1 MPSGGIQLKIN
12 MTEGAEWKSILRFTL
27 PLMAANVLQQLYNI
41 VDGIIVGN
49 FVGQDA
55 LSAVGTCGPLTAFF
69 IALAFGMSVGA
80 GILISQYFGAQQHEA
95 LRETVSTTLLLMLG
109 LGVAFTAIG
118 IAVARP
124 VLRSFLL
131 VPDSFLDA
139 AVSYFQIYCVGLLF
153 SFAYNIVSFTL
164 RSVGDSSSTL
174 YFLLIAAVTNVGLDL
189 LFVAV
194 FRWGAAGAAWATN
207 IAQALSAV
215 VSLVYM
221 QRRHALL
228 RFRLRELRFHGDKAR
243 LCIRLGVPTTVQQ
256 IVVTCG
262 TLAIQRVINSF
273 GNDFIAGMTAAN
285 RAYAILTAPCGAF
298 NNSTSTFAGQNLG
311 AGKPERARRGAWE
324 SAGMCFALGLLLGI
338 PAFLLAEPI
347 VGLFGVGGEV
357 CALGAPFIRVCG
369 LALPV
374 FGCYMAFSGTYRGA
388 GDVLAATSITVFCLT
403 LRTAATYFLAYR
415 TDLGT
420 LAVAYGLLFDWIPC
434 TAIGT
439 LRFLFGPWHEKALVR
454 R

>member
-124 VLRSFLL
+124 VLRTFLL

-194 FRWGAAGAAWATN
+194 FRWGVAGAAWATN

-285 RAYAILTAPCGAF
+285 RAYAIARMGVSKDEFLANYYKEYHYTATNGKEMTKKGYDVPVAWVLD
-298 NNSTSTFAGQNLG
+298 AVNLG
-311 AGKPERARRGAWE
+311 NTGFERIATPAVLDRSYATTGIAGTDKTR
-324 SAGMCFALGLLLGI
+324 
-338 PAFLLAEPI
+338 
-347 VGLFGVGGEV
+347 FGRS
-357 CALGAPFIRVCG
+357 FIRKVASSTG
-369 LALPV
+369 S
-374 FGCYMAFSGTYRGA
+374 Y
-388 GDVLAATSITVFCLT
+388 TV
-403 LRTAATYFLAYR
+403 YQD
-415 TDLGT
+415 TDDSANDFTFTTPSL
-420 LAVAYGLLFDWIPC
+420 
-434 TAIGT
+434 
-439 LRFLFGPWHEKALVR
+439 KK
-454 R
+454 

>member
-1 MPSGGIQLKIN
+1 
-12 MTEGAEWKSILRFTL
+12 MTEGPEWKSILRFTL
-27 PLMAANVLQQLYNI
+27 PLMAANILQQLYNI

-80 GILISQYFGAQQHEA
+80 GILMSQYFGARQHGA
-95 LRETVSTTLLLMLG
+95 LRETAATTLLLMLALG
-109 LGVAFTAIG
+109 LGFTALG

-124 VLRSFLL
+124 MLGRFLL
-131 VPDSFLDA
+131 VPDSFLEDA
-139 AVSYFQIYCVGLLF
+139 VRYFRIYCVGLVF
-153 SFAYNIVSFTL
+153 SFVYNITSFTL

-174 YFLLIAAVTNVGLDL
+174 YFLLVAAAANVGLDL

-194 FRWGAAGAAWATN
+194 FRWGVAGAAWATN
-207 IAQALSAV
+207 IAQALSAA

-228 RFRLRELRFHGDKAR
+228 RFRLRELRFHADKAR

-256 IVVTCG
+256 IIITCG

-298 NNSTSTFAGQNLG
+298 NSSTSTFAGQNLG

-347 VGLFGVGGEV
+347 IGLFGVSGPV
-357 CALGAPFIRVCG
+357 CALGAPYIRVCG

-374 FGCYMAFSGTYRGA
+374 FGVYMAVSGTYRGA
-388 GDVLAATSITVFCLT
+388 GDVLAATSITVCCLFF
-403 LRTAATYFLAYR
+403 RTAATYLLAYC
-415 TDLGT
+415 TDLGP
-420 LAVAYGLLFDWIPC
+420 LSVAYGLLFDWIPC
-434 TAIGT
+434 TVIGL
-439 LRFLFGPWHEKALVR
+439 LRFRFGPWREKALVR
-454 R
+454 Q